1 MKSELVNPGGVR
13 SVISQAAGLLW
24 DKNKTPQGPRG
35 GARQAGNRIPDTQSR
50 EGLELLALSHEETFP
65 ASEKA
70 HGGIKS
76 SPSAAPVP
84 TPTAQACYLPE
95 AHPLT
100 CIWAFPPPEPPGTK
114 QHLPLGAVWVQPLS
128 RAVPGGRLST

>member
-50 EGLELLALSHEETFP
+50 EGLELLALAMRRLSQLQKKLTV
-65 ASEKA
+65 ALN
-70 HGGIKS
+70 
-76 SPSAAPVP
+76 PVLLQP
-84 TPTAQACYLPE
+84 Q
-95 AHPLT
+95 
-100 CIWAFPPPEPPGTK
+100 FPPP
-114 QHLPLGAVWVQPLS
+114 LPRPAIFQKLTP
-128 RAVPGGRLST
+128 